1 MSISSFY
8 KTDLSLQLL
17 GVSQQASKAFI
28 DIMKENLAEE
38 KAFVVT
44 TQFCI
49 SGGSPEDI
57 SNSLRKLDG
66 LIEKGSLEFLTRV
79 FQDLRLVRMF
89 PDSAIFRCQAALQNA
104 VAEQS
109 SHLRSSK

>member
-1 MSISSFY
+1 MPVVIY
-8 KTDLSLQLL
+8 KVPDFVPAKVTSEPDFMTKNRPYMKLL

-49 SGGSPEDI
+49 SGESPEDI

-66 LIEKGSLEFLTRV
+66 LIEKGSG
-79 FQDLRLVRMF
+79 
-89 PDSAIFRCQAALQNA
+89 P
-104 VAEQS
+104 QS
-109 SHLRSSK
+109 F

>member
-1 MSISSFY
+1 MYISSFY
-8 KTDLSLQLL
+8 KTDSSLQLL

-49 SGGSPEDI
+49 SGESPEDI

-66 LIEKGSLEFLTRV
+66 LIEKGSG
-79 FQDLRLVRMF
+79 
-89 PDSAIFRCQAALQNA
+89 P
-104 VAEQS
+104 QS
-109 SHLRSSK
+109 F